1 MIRKIETLMGAGAL
15 ALGGFVLSAPA
26 ATAQNSPTFRDCSLL
41 AQGVDPDFVQLF
53 GVTLSPQGTLKVPP
67 SQKQLQV
74 EASESSDPGDGAG
87 HVTVKATVS
96 APRVPT
102 RTVSGAGIGKVVVSV
117 PLINPRV
124 GRTYTISWVAT
135 FDNGNHQCPS
145 PLTPEN
151 TSPKPFA
158 ITVN

>member
-1 MIRKIETLMGAGAL
+1 MIRKIEALMGAGAL
-15 ALGGFVLSAPA
+15 AMAGFVLSAPA
-26 ATAQNSPTFRDCSLL
+26 ATAQNSPTLRDCSLL

-53 GVTLSPQGTLKVPP
+53 GVTLSPQGSLRASP